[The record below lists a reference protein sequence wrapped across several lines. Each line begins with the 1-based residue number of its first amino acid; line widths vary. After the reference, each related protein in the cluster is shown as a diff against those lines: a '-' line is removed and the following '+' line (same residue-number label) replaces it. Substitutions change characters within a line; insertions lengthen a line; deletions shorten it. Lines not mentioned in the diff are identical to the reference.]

1 MHEGSFGPSGT
12 LEWVAL
18 MSGALEEV
26 TVVGGTREGAVLV
39 DGARE
44 EIEGTEW

>member
-1 MHEGSFGPSGT
+1 
-12 LEWVAL
+12 